1 MYFKKVHNN
10 SKHISSDMV
19 FSCFRPNM
27 PVSKPSSFRT
37 MKKIISTTSMRK
49 APMSE
54 MIRRKVTNSKMRPK
68 FQTPIVGRKHR
79 QVSECYIPCSE
90 MATGDFAIIENE
102 DRVEAV
108 LIRAQIASAK
118 RRMLLKRSRVLS
130 QSNDSTTSENL
141 N

>member
-1 MYFKKVHNN
+1 
-10 SKHISSDMV
+10 
-19 FSCFRPNM
+19 
-27 PVSKPSSFRT
+27 
-37 MKKIISTTSMRK
+37 
-49 APMSE
+49 MSE
-54 MIRRKVTNSKMRPK
+54 MIRRKFTNSKMRPK
-68 FQTPIVGRKHR
+68 FRTPLLGRKHR

-90 MATGDFAIIENE
+90 MATGDFAIVENE

-141 N
+141 K